1 MNLLRLLLTLL
12 AAGACA
18 WWIDRSTAAR
28 GLLPPGFARARPA
41 EGSALPLLSWL
52 FEVYRRPAATA
63 LLGLVLWVGVFAAVG
78 QIGLPSA
85 MDQIDFESLSPLRLF
100 QMHAILVAMLA
111 AWLMLGYWR
120 CGHDA
125 GTVIMTQLGLRAR
138 TGQAIPTE
146 IGIGLGAGVVLW
158 GGVLALVM
166 LSALI
171 VGAVG
176 GFENLP
182 NEAPEMVL
190 WMGSLPVLLRLMV
203 SLSAGVFEEVFFRGF
218 LMPRAGFV
226 TSNVLFVLA
235 HINYEQPFMLLGV
248 ALLSVGFS
256 YLTIWRGNIWPAIA
270 AHFLFDAIQLLILV
284 PTATN
289 AVGSSP

>member
-1 MNLLRLLLTLL
+1 MTLLRFALPMV
-12 AAGACA
+12 AGAACA
-18 WWIDRSTAAR
+18 WWIDRSMARR
-28 GLLPPGFARARPA
+28 GLLPPGFAGA
-41 EGSALPLLSWL
+41 S
-52 FEVYRRPAATA
+52 PAAIRRRVLAMLLLA
-63 LLGLVLWVGVFAAVG
+63 LFLWMGVFFAAG
-78 QIGLPSA
+78 QIGTPSRVEV
-85 MDQIDFESLSPLRLF
+85 DFERLSPLNLF
-100 QMHAILVAMLA
+100 LMHGILVATLA
-111 AWLMLGYWR
+111 VWMVLGYWR

-125 GTVIMTQLGLRAR
+125 GTVIMSQLGLRTR

-182 NEAPEMVL
+182 NEAPEIVL

-203 SLSAGVFEEVFFRGF
+203 SLSAGVVEEVFFRGF
-218 LMPRAGFV
+218 LMPRAGFGL
-226 TSNVLFVLA
+226 SNVLFVLA

-284 PTATN
+284 PTA
-289 AVGSSP
+289 SSAAGA

>member
-1 MNLLRLLLTLL
+1 MTLLRFALPVV
-12 AAGACA
+12 AGAACA
-18 WWIDRSTAAR
+18 WWIDRSMATR
-28 GLLPPGFARARPA
+28 GLLPPGFAGTSPVAVRRRVLAMVLL
-41 EGSALPLLSWL
+41 ALFLWL
-52 FEVYRRPAATA
+52 
-63 LLGLVLWVGVFAAVG
+63 GVFAAAG
-78 QIGLPSA
+78 QIGLPSRVE
-85 MDQIDFESLSPLRLF
+85 IDFERLSPLNLF
-100 QMHAILVAMLA
+100 LMHGILVATLA
-111 AWLMLGYWR
+111 AWMVLGYWR

-125 GTVIMTQLGLRAR
+125 DTVIMTQLGLRTR
-138 TGQAIPTE
+138 PGQTIPTE

-158 GGVLALVM
+158 GGVLTLVM

-190 WMGSLPVLLRLMV
+190 WMGSLPVFLRLMV
-203 SLSAGVFEEVFFRGF
+203 SLSAGVVEEVFFRGF

-289 AVGSSP
+289 AAGA

>member
-1 MNLLRLLLTLL
+1 MTLLRFALPMV
-12 AAGACA
+12 AGAACA
-18 WWIDRSTAAR
+18 WWIDRSMATR
-28 GLLPPGFARARPA
+28 GLLPPGFAGA
-41 EGSALPLLSWL
+41 S
-52 FEVYRRPAATA
+52 PAAIRRRVLAMLLLA
-63 LLGLVLWVGVFAAVG
+63 LFLWMGVFFAAG
-78 QIGLPSA
+78 QIGTPSRVEV
-85 MDQIDFESLSPLRLF
+85 DFERLSPLNLF
-100 QMHAILVAMLA
+100 LMHGILVATLA
-111 AWLMLGYWR
+111 VWMVLGYWR

-125 GTVIMTQLGLRAR
+125 GTVIMSQLGLRTR

-182 NEAPEMVL
+182 NEAPEIVL

-203 SLSAGVFEEVFFRGF
+203 SLSAGVVEEVFFRGF
-218 LMPRAGFV
+218 LMPRAGFGL
-226 TSNVLFVLA
+226 SNVLFVLA

-284 PTATN
+284 PTA
-289 AVGSSP
+289 SSAAGA

>member
-1 MNLLRLLLTLL
+1 MPAVTLLRFALPMV
-12 AAGACA
+12 AGAACA
-18 WWIDRSTAAR
+18 WWIDRSMATR
-28 GLLPPGFARARPA
+28 GLLPPGFAGA
-41 EGSALPLLSWL
+41 S
-52 FEVYRRPAATA
+52 PAAIRRRVLAMLLLA
-63 LLGLVLWVGVFAAVG
+63 LFLWMGVFFAAG
-78 QIGLPSA
+78 QIGTPSRVEV
-85 MDQIDFESLSPLRLF
+85 DFERLSPLNLF
-100 QMHAILVAMLA
+100 LMHGILVATLGVWMV
-111 AWLMLGYWR
+111 LGYWR

-125 GTVIMTQLGLRAR
+125 GSVIMSQLGLRTR
-138 TGQAIPTE
+138 TGQSIPTE

-182 NEAPEMVL
+182 NEAPEIVL

-203 SLSAGVFEEVFFRGF
+203 SLSAGVVEEVFFRGF
-218 LMPRAGFV
+218 LMPRAGFGL
-226 TSNVLFVLA
+226 SNVLFVLA

-289 AVGSSP
+289 AAGA

>member
-1 MNLLRLLLTLL
+1 MTLIRILLPLL
-12 AAGACA
+12 AGVGCA
-18 WWIDRSTAAR
+18 WWIDRSTAVR
-28 GLLPPGFARARPA
+28 GLLPPRMAGAD
-41 EGSALPLLSWL
+41 SAALRRRVAAMALLS
-52 FEVYRRPAATA
+52 V
-63 LLGLVLWVGVFAAVG
+63 VLWVGVFAAAG
-78 QIGLPSA
+78 QIGLASRV
-85 MDQIDFESLSPLRLF
+85 DQIDFEDFSRFNLF
-100 QMHAILVAMLA
+100 LMHGILVATLA
-111 AWLMLGYWR
+111 VWLGLGYWR

-125 GTVIMTQLGLRAR
+125 RTVVMTQLGLRTR
-138 TGQAIPTE
+138 TGQSIPTE

-158 GGVLALVM
+158 AGVLAVVL
-166 LSALI
+166 LTALLL
-171 VGAVG
+171 AAAG

-182 NEAPEMVL
+182 NEAPKMVL

-203 SLSAGVFEEVFFRGF
+203 SLSAGVVEEVFFRGF

-235 HINYEQPFMLLGV
+235 HLSYEQPFMLLGV

-284 PTATN
+284 PSA
-289 AVGSSP
+289 AGAAGG

>member
-1 MNLLRLLLTLL
+1 MTLLRFALPMV
-12 AAGACA
+12 AGAACA
-18 WWIDRSTAAR
+18 WWIDRSMATR
-28 GLLPPGFARARPA
+28 GLLPPGFAGA
-41 EGSALPLLSWL
+41 S
-52 FEVYRRPAATA
+52 PAAIRRRVLAMLLLA
-63 LLGLVLWVGVFAAVG
+63 LFLWMGVFFAAG
-78 QIGLPSA
+78 QIGTPSRVEV
-85 MDQIDFESLSPLRLF
+85 DFERLSPLNLF
-100 QMHAILVAMLA
+100 LMHGILVATLGVWMV
-111 AWLMLGYWR
+111 LGYWR

-125 GTVIMTQLGLRAR
+125 GSVIMSQLGLRTR
-138 TGQAIPTE
+138 TGQSIPTE

-182 NEAPEMVL
+182 NEAPEIVL

-203 SLSAGVFEEVFFRGF
+203 SLSAGVVEEVFFRGF
-218 LMPRAGFV
+218 LMPRAGFGL
-226 TSNVLFVLA
+226 SNVLFVLA

-289 AVGSSP
+289 AAGA

>member
-1 MNLLRLLLTLL
+1 M
-12 AAGACA
+12 AGAA
-18 WWIDRSTAAR
+18 SAA
-28 GLLPPGFARARPA
+28 L
-41 EGSALPLLSWL
+41 
-52 FEVYRRPAATA
+52 RRRVAAMA
-63 LLGLVLWVGVFAAVG
+63 LLGLVLWVGVFAAAG
-78 QIGLPSA
+78 QIGLPSRV
-85 MDQIDFESLSPLRLF
+85 DEIDFEDFSRFNLF
-100 QMHAILVAMLA
+100 LMHGILVATLA
-111 AWLMLGYWR
+111 VWLGLGYWR

-125 GTVIMTQLGLRAR
+125 RTIVMTQLGLRTR
-138 TGQAIPTE
+138 TGQKIPTE

-158 GGVLALVM
+158 AGVLAVVLLTALV
-166 LSALI
+166 
-171 VGAVG
+171 VGTAS

-182 NEAPEMVL
+182 NEAPKMVL

-203 SLSAGVFEEVFFRGF
+203 SLSAGVVEEVFFRGF

-235 HINYEQPFMLLGV
+235 HLSYEQPFMLLGV

-284 PTATN
+284 PTAAN
-289 AVGSSP
+289 AAGNSP

>member
-1 MNLLRLLLTLL
+1 MTLLRFALPMV
-12 AAGACA
+12 AGAACA
-18 WWIDRSTAAR
+18 WWIDRFMATR
-28 GLLPPGFARARPA
+28 GLLPPGFAGAS
-41 EGSALPLLSWL
+41 SAAVRRRVLAMVLMALFLWL
-52 FEVYRRPAATA
+52 
-63 LLGLVLWVGVFAAVG
+63 GVFSAAG
-78 QIGLPSA
+78 QIGVPSRVE
-85 MDQIDFESLSPLRLF
+85 IDFERLSPLNLF
-100 QMHAILVAMLA
+100 LMHAILVATLA
-111 AWLMLGYWR
+111 AWMVLGYWR
-120 CGHDA
+120 CGHDTR
-125 GTVIMTQLGLRAR
+125 TVIMTQLGLRAR
-138 TGQAIPTE
+138 TGQSIPTE
-146 IGIGLGAGVVLW
+146 VGIGLGAGVVLW

-289 AVGSSP
+289 AAGA